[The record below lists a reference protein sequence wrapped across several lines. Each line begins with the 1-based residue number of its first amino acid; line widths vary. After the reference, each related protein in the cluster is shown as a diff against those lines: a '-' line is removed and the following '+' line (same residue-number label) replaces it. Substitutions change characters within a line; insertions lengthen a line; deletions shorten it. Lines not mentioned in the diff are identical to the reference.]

1 MRFQNVAIASV
12 AYVLPTTVV
21 RTRDLEAQ
29 LAPLYGR
36 LGMRPGWLETVTG
49 IRERRFWAPGV
60 KPSQVAALAGRKAL
74 QSAGMATSQLGALA
88 YTGVCRDYLEPS
100 TAALTHGELGLPP
113 TALNFDVGNACLGFL
128 SGMTLL
134 ASLIEGRRIEAGLV
148 VAGESSRDVV
158 QATMG
163 RLTVPG
169 AGMTAFKDNLATLT
183 LGSAAVAMVLT
194 HADRA
199 RTSHRFLGGV
209 THAATEHRGLC
220 IGTEEKMVTDAPK
233 LLAEGVALAG
243 RTWRAAEQTMGWDP
257 LGFAEYATHQVGAAN
272 YNAVLSSLGLPKER
286 ALKVYPSLGNCGAGA
301 APMALAM
308 AVEQRRVRPGQTAVL
323 MGIGSG
329 LNCSIMGVR
338 W

>member
-1 MRFQNVAIASV
+1 MRFQDVAIASV
-12 AYVLPTTVV
+12 SYVLPTTVV
-21 RTRDLEAQ
+21 RTRDLEAR
-29 LAPLYGR
+29 LAPLYR
-36 LGMRPGWLETVTG
+36 SLGMRPGWLETVTG
-49 IRERRFWAPGV
+49 IQERRFWAPGV

-74 QSAGMATSQLGALA
+74 QQAGLSTADIGALA

-100 TAALTHGELGLPP
+100 TAALAHGELGLPP
-113 TALNFDVGNACLGFL
+113 EALNFDVGNACLGFL
-128 SGMTLL
+128 SGMTLC
-134 ASLIEGRRIEAGLV
+134 ASLIEGGRLPAALV

-158 QATMG
+158 EATMA
-163 RLTVPG
+163 RLTAPA
-169 AGMTAFKDNLATLT
+169 AGIAAFKDNLATLT
-183 LGSAAVAMVLT
+183 LGSAAVAMVLV
-194 HADRA
+194 HASRA
-199 RTSHRFLGGV
+199 RTTHRFLGGV

-220 IGTEEKMVTDAPK
+220 IGTEERMVTDAPK

-243 RTWRAAEQTMGWDP
+243 RTWRAAEQAMGWNP

-286 ALKVYPSLGNCGAGA
+286 ALKVYPTLGNCGAGA

-308 AVEQRRVRPGQTAVL
+308 AVEQGRVRAGQEAVL